1 MIYDIDAS
9 TTEFGAPAFP
19 SSSGTLWGTHL
30 SHWGTGGY
38 MELPTLQIMY
48 DIPTESFLQENK
60 FSSGRRKF
68 GMIVYVVDLH
78 KWFQLRPRNKNTDE
92 YLSLSEYQALS
103 DNEKL
108 VVLNPMA
115 SYTVSDF
122 VGDEPVDT
130 TYSGSGNPADCW
142 TELCLSCGNLEIV
155 DVSTSQIFTTED
167 ANKIFHF
174 HTSSGSN
181 LTATVHTSCAAGFNL
196 AVNNVGTGFLSL
208 PGALGVSTVLDA
220 QHSGAFM
227 YKSASSVY
235 AVGRL

>member
-1 MIYDIDAS
+1 MNILPRTPTFTKLDSPA
-9 TTEFGAPAFP
+9 APASP
-19 SSSGTLWGTHL
+19 GIATSHH
-30 SHWGTGGY
+30 SHWGTGGFSEFPSIEY
-38 MELPTLQIMY
+38 RN
-48 DIPTESFLQENK
+48 DIPIDVGINPDQM
-60 FSSGRRKF
+60 SSGRRKL
-68 GMIVYVVDLH
+68 GMIVYLIIEQKFYQLTPRKSNGDLVSYAE
-78 KWFQLRPRNKNTDE
+78 WLIATEPQ
-92 YLSLSEYQALS
+92 
-103 DNEKL
+103 KL
-108 VVLNPMA
+108 VWLNPMA
-115 SYTVSDF
+115 QVFDANF
-122 VGDEPVDT
+122 EPFYGT
-130 TYSGSGNPADCW
+130 GNPDDCW

-155 DVSTSQIFTTED
+155 DVSTNKMFTTED

-227 YKSASSVY
+227 YKSASAVY